1 MSGRLLKK
9 VLKEHEESKLQN
21 HHDEEEEEEDED
33 EEQLGGSRGRSSIN
47 PFDLLNDGD
56 EDPESEKEA
65 EIDDD
70 EKKKKDEEA
79 DTVQPPSSKNKSKK
93 KKKKKTK
100 ESRSN
105 VVVKP
110 EITLDETLEALSLG
124 ANSKQEEEVQETK
137 PASSRP
143 VLEIDPKYLNLE
155 NELRRMYGSK
165 VVRSLES
172 SSQSGGGGG
181 GSSRQGRGGR
191 RGVHHITKTVLI
203 TPMENWARWDRSF
216 SMEFLETKDGYNYFR
231 YTHSSSYEQAQ
242 RAFQAAQNLHDLNGV
257 ASVLINHPYHID
269 SLITMADYFKFAGD
283 HQMSADAIGKC
294 LYGLERA
301 WHPMFTPFNGT
312 SRLKYSHDANKPF
325 FTALFAHMRNMDR
338 RGCHRS
344 ALEVCKLLL
353 SLDTDNPVGALFC
366 VDYFA
371 LRAEEY
377 AWLEEFSEE
386 YQSENSLWLFP
397 NFSYSLAIARVYLE
411 KTEEASLDS
420 SKSSSLD
427 LMMQALK
434 LHPTVLKKLVD
445 KVPLKDQAWGKMLK
459 HYYFR
464 SDQSKNPSLD
474 HLISIYVER
483 NYLIWR
489 LTDVQK
495 LLKSAAELVIKQLDE
510 KESDAEDFLSVK
522 EEAFPAKHNEY
533 SHLSIHDFSDSVPT
547 LPPDNLQ
554 NFVADPRMGG
564 GEQVAAGGGGGGH
577 HQQQQAPPVRDVAN
591 RNPLAVFLE
600 SMLPWLIHGRF
611 CVVMDRIA
619 SVTFSCPAFST
630 PRVCRIK
637 PFGLNI
643 NTDHRKR
650 FSCRVNTTA
659 AKVVDSELD
668 LEYKKHDLLRAV
680 QETQRGLTAT
690 SDQRSVIEE
699 ALVTVEGFNG
709 GEAIDLMKLDGTWRL
724 QYTSTPDVVV
734 LFEAASRFPF
744 FQVVGQI
751 FQKFECRDRSDG
763 GIVRNV
769 VQWSVP
775 SLLEEQEGATLVV
788 TAKFDKVSSRNIY
801 LQFEEISVRNININ
815 EQVQALL
822 APAILPRSFLNLQI
836 LQFIRTFNAQIPVT
850 ATSPGRRSVGGLYYL
865 SYLDNNML
873 LGRSVGGGGVFV
885 FTKSQPLE
893 L

>member
-9 VLKEHEESKLQN
+9 VLKEHEESKHQN
-21 HHDEEEEEEDED
+21 HHDEEEEEEDE
-33 EEQLGGSRGRSSIN
+33 EEDPGGRSSSIN
-47 PFDLLNDGD
+47 PFDLLNEGD
-56 EDPESEKEA
+56 EEDPESEKIVKET
-65 EIDDD
+65 EIDD
-70 EKKKKDEEA
+70 EKKDEDA
-79 DTVQPPSSKNKSKK
+79 DNVQPPSKNKSKK
-93 KKKKKTK
+93 KKKKKSK

-124 ANSKQEEEVQETK
+124 GANSKQEEVQETK

-165 VVRSLES
+165 VVKSLES
-172 SSQSGGGGG
+172 SSQGGGG

-191 RGVHHITKTVLI
+191 RGVHHISKTVLI

-231 YTHSSSYEQAQ
+231 YIHSSSYEQAQ
-242 RAFQAAQNLHDLNGV
+242 RSFQAAQNLHDLNGV

-283 HQMSADAIGKC
+283 HQMAADAIGKC

-301 WHPMFTPFNGT
+301 WHPMFTPFNGNC
-312 SRLKYSHDANKPF
+312 RLKFTHDTNKPF
-325 FTALFAHMRNMDR
+325 FTTLFAHMRNMDR

-371 LRAEEY
+371 LRAEEF

-386 YQSENSLWLFP
+386 YHSENSLWLFP

-411 KTEEASLDS
+411 KTESTSSDT

-434 LHPTVLKKLVD
+434 LHPTVLKKLVE
-445 KVPLKDQAWGKMLK
+445 KVPLKDQAWAKILK

-489 LTDVQK
+489 LPDVQK
-495 LLKSAAELVIKQLDE
+495 LLRSAAELLIKSLDE
-510 KESDAEDFLSVK
+510 KESDAEDFLSVR

-533 SHLSIHDFSDSVPT
+533 SHLSTHDFSDSTPT

-554 NFVADPRMGG
+554 NFVAADPRMGG
-564 GEQVAAGGGGGGH
+564 DQVAAGGGG
-577 HQQQQAPPVRDVAN
+577 QQAAPPVRDVAN

-600 SMLPWLIHGRF
+600 SMLPWVNLG
-611 CVVMDRIA
+611 DGDDDDA
-619 SVTFSCPAFST
+619 
-630 PRVCRIK
+630 
-637 PFGLNI
+637 
-643 NTDHRKR
+643 DH
-650 FSCRVNTTA
+650 
-659 AKVVDSELD
+659 
-668 LEYKKHDLLRAV
+668 
-680 QETQRGLTAT
+680 Q
-690 SDQRSVIEE
+690 
-699 ALVTVEGFNG
+699 
-709 GEAIDLMKLDGTWRL
+709 
-724 QYTSTPDVVV
+724 P
-734 LFEAASRFPF
+734 
-744 FQVVGQI
+744 
-751 FQKFECRDRSDG
+751 
-763 GIVRNV
+763 
-769 VQWSVP
+769 
-775 SLLEEQEGATLVV
+775 
-788 TAKFDKVSSRNIY
+788 
-801 LQFEEISVRNININ
+801 
-815 EQVQALL
+815 
-822 APAILPRSFLNLQI
+822 
-836 LQFIRTFNAQIPVT
+836 
-850 ATSPGRRSVGGLYYL
+850 
-865 SYLDNNML
+865 DNN
-873 LGRSVGGGGVFV
+873 G
-885 FTKSQPLE
+885 
-893 L
+893 

>member
-56 EDPESEKEA
+56 EDPESEKVYRIA

-600 SMLPWLIHGRF
+600 SMLPWVNLGEG
-611 CVVMDRIA
+611 DDDDA
-619 SVTFSCPAFST
+619 
-630 PRVCRIK
+630 
-637 PFGLNI
+637 
-643 NTDHRKR
+643 DHQPE
-650 FSCRVNTTA
+650 N
-659 AKVVDSELD
+659 
-668 LEYKKHDLLRAV
+668 
-680 QETQRGLTAT
+680 
-690 SDQRSVIEE
+690 
-699 ALVTVEGFNG
+699 NG
-709 GEAIDLMKLDGTWRL
+709 
-724 QYTSTPDVVV
+724 
-734 LFEAASRFPF
+734 
-744 FQVVGQI
+744 
-751 FQKFECRDRSDG
+751 
-763 GIVRNV
+763 
-769 VQWSVP
+769 
-775 SLLEEQEGATLVV
+775 
-788 TAKFDKVSSRNIY
+788 
-801 LQFEEISVRNININ
+801 
-815 EQVQALL
+815 
-822 APAILPRSFLNLQI
+822 
-836 LQFIRTFNAQIPVT
+836 
-850 ATSPGRRSVGGLYYL
+850 
-865 SYLDNNML
+865 
-873 LGRSVGGGGVFV
+873 
-885 FTKSQPLE
+885 
-893 L
+893 

>member
-21 HHDEEEEEEDED
+21 HHDEEEEEDED
-33 EEQLGGSRGRSSIN
+33 EEQLGGSRNRSSIN

-65 EIDDD
+65 EIDD
-70 EKKKKDEEA
+70 EEEKKKDEEA
-79 DTVQPPSSKNKSKK
+79 DTVQPPSSKNKSKN

-231 YTHSSSYEQAQ
+231 YAHSSSYEQAQ

-257 ASVLINHPYHID
+257 ASVLINNPYHID
-269 SLITMADYFKFAGD
+269 SLITMADYFK
-283 HQMSADAIGKC
+283 
-294 LYGLERA
+294 
-301 WHPMFTPFNGT
+301 
-312 SRLKYSHDANKPF
+312 
-325 FTALFAHMRNMDR
+325 
-338 RGCHRS
+338 
-344 ALEVCKLLL
+344 
-353 SLDTDNPVGALFC
+353 
-366 VDYFA
+366 
-371 LRAEEY
+371 AEEY

-459 HYYFR
+459 HFYFR

-474 HLISIYVER
+474 HLINIYVER

-489 LTDVQK
+489 LPDVQK

-533 SHLSIHDFSDSVPT
+533 SHLSIHDFSDTVPT

-554 NFVADPRMGG
+554 NFVADPRM
-564 GEQVAAGGGGGGH
+564 GGGGGGH

-600 SMLPWLIHGRF
+600 SMLPWVNLGEG
-611 CVVMDRIA
+611 DDD
-619 SVTFSCPAFST
+619 
-630 PRVCRIK
+630 
-637 PFGLNI
+637 G
-643 NTDHRKR
+643 DH
-650 FSCRVNTTA
+650 
-659 AKVVDSELD
+659 
-668 LEYKKHDLLRAV
+668 
-680 QETQRGLTAT
+680 Q
-690 SDQRSVIEE
+690 
-699 ALVTVEGFNG
+699 
-709 GEAIDLMKLDGTWRL
+709 
-724 QYTSTPDVVV
+724 P
-734 LFEAASRFPF
+734 
-744 FQVVGQI
+744 
-751 FQKFECRDRSDG
+751 
-763 GIVRNV
+763 
-769 VQWSVP
+769 
-775 SLLEEQEGATLVV
+775 
-788 TAKFDKVSSRNIY
+788 
-801 LQFEEISVRNININ
+801 
-815 EQVQALL
+815 
-822 APAILPRSFLNLQI
+822 
-836 LQFIRTFNAQIPVT
+836 
-850 ATSPGRRSVGGLYYL
+850 
-865 SYLDNNML
+865 DNN
-873 LGRSVGGGGVFV
+873 G
-885 FTKSQPLE
+885 
-893 L
+893 

>member
-9 VLKEHEESKLQN
+9 VLKEHEESKPQN
-21 HHDEEEEEEDED
+21 HHDEEEEEDED
-33 EEQLGGSRGRSSIN
+33 EEQLGGSRNRSSIN

-65 EIDDD
+65 EIYD
-70 EKKKKDEEA
+70 EEEKKKDEEA
-79 DTVQPPSSKNKSKK
+79 DTVQPPSSKNKSKN

-257 ASVLINHPYHID
+257 ASVLINNPYHID

-464 SDQSKNPSLD
+464 
-474 HLISIYVER
+474 
-483 NYLIWR
+483 
-489 LTDVQK
+489 
-495 LLKSAAELVIKQLDE
+495 
-510 KESDAEDFLSVK
+510 
-522 EEAFPAKHNEY
+522 
-533 SHLSIHDFSDSVPT
+533 
-547 LPPDNLQ
+547 
-554 NFVADPRMGG
+554 
-564 GEQVAAGGGGGGH
+564 
-577 HQQQQAPPVRDVAN
+577 
-591 RNPLAVFLE
+591 
-600 SMLPWLIHGRF
+600 
-611 CVVMDRIA
+611 
-619 SVTFSCPAFST
+619 
-630 PRVCRIK
+630 IK

-659 AKVVDSELD
+659 AK
-668 LEYKKHDLLRAV
+668 
-680 QETQRGLTAT
+680 
-690 SDQRSVIEE
+690 
-699 ALVTVEGFNG
+699 
-709 GEAIDLMKLDGTWRL
+709 LDGTWRL
-724 QYTSTPDVVV
+724 QYTSAPDVVV

-744 FQVVGQI
+744 FQVGQI

-763 GIVRNV
+763 GIIRNV

-801 LQFEEISVRNININ
+801 LQFEEISVRKININ

>member
-1 MSGRLLKK
+1 M
-9 VLKEHEESKLQN
+9 
-21 HHDEEEEEEDED
+21 D
-33 EEQLGGSRGRSSIN
+33 
-47 PFDLLNDGD
+47 
-56 EDPESEKEA
+56 
-65 EIDDD
+65 
-70 EKKKKDEEA
+70 
-79 DTVQPPSSKNKSKK
+79 
-93 KKKKKTK
+93 
-100 ESRSN
+100 
-105 VVVKP
+105 
-110 EITLDETLEALSLG
+110 
-124 ANSKQEEEVQETK
+124 
-137 PASSRP
+137 
-143 VLEIDPKYLNLE
+143 
-155 NELRRMYGSK
+155 
-165 VVRSLES
+165 
-172 SSQSGGGGG
+172 
-181 GSSRQGRGGR
+181 
-191 RGVHHITKTVLI
+191 
-203 TPMENWARWDRSF
+203 
-216 SMEFLETKDGYNYFR
+216 FLETKDGYNYFR

-257 ASVLINHPYHID
+257 ASVLINNPYHID

-397 NFSYSLAIARVYLE
+397 NFAYSLAIARVYLE
-411 KTEEASLDS
+411 KTEESSLDS

-489 LTDVQK
+489 LPDVQK
-495 LLKSAAELVIKQLDE
+495 LLKSAAELVIKQLDD

-600 SMLPWLIHGRF
+600 SMLPWVNLGEG
-611 CVVMDRIA
+611 DA
-619 SVTFSCPAFST
+619 DA
-630 PRVCRIK
+630 
-637 PFGLNI
+637 
-643 NTDHRKR
+643 DH
-650 FSCRVNTTA
+650 
-659 AKVVDSELD
+659 
-668 LEYKKHDLLRAV
+668 
-680 QETQRGLTAT
+680 Q
-690 SDQRSVIEE
+690 
-699 ALVTVEGFNG
+699 
-709 GEAIDLMKLDGTWRL
+709 
-724 QYTSTPDVVV
+724 P
-734 LFEAASRFPF
+734 
-744 FQVVGQI
+744 
-751 FQKFECRDRSDG
+751 
-763 GIVRNV
+763 
-769 VQWSVP
+769 
-775 SLLEEQEGATLVV
+775 
-788 TAKFDKVSSRNIY
+788 
-801 LQFEEISVRNININ
+801 
-815 EQVQALL
+815 
-822 APAILPRSFLNLQI
+822 
-836 LQFIRTFNAQIPVT
+836 
-850 ATSPGRRSVGGLYYL
+850 
-865 SYLDNNML
+865 DNN
-873 LGRSVGGGGVFV
+873 G
-885 FTKSQPLE
+885 
-893 L
+893 

>member
-9 VLKEHEESKLQN
+9 VLKEHEESKHQN
-21 HHDEEEEEEDED
+21 HHDEEEEEEDE
-33 EEQLGGSRGRSSIN
+33 EEDPGGRSSSIN
-47 PFDLLNDGD
+47 PFDLLNEGD
-56 EDPESEKEA
+56 EEDPESEKET
-65 EIDDD
+65 EIDD
-70 EKKKKDEEA
+70 EKKDEDA
-79 DTVQPPSSKNKSKK
+79 DNVQPPSKNKSKK
-93 KKKKKTK
+93 KKKKKSK

-124 ANSKQEEEVQETK
+124 GANSKQEEVQETK

-165 VVRSLES
+165 VVKSLES
-172 SSQSGGGGG
+172 SSQGGGG

-191 RGVHHITKTVLI
+191 RGVHHISKTVLI

-231 YTHSSSYEQAQ
+231 YIHSSSYEQAQ
-242 RAFQAAQNLHDLNGV
+242 RSFQAAQNLHDLNGV

-283 HQMSADAIGKC
+283 HQMAADAIGKC

-301 WHPMFTPFNGT
+301 WHPMFTPFNGNC
-312 SRLKYSHDANKPF
+312 RLKFTHDTNKPF
-325 FTALFAHMRNMDR
+325 FTTLFAHMRNMDR

-371 LRAEEY
+371 LRAEEF

-386 YQSENSLWLFP
+386 YHSENSLWLFP

-411 KTEEASLDS
+411 KTESTSSDT

-434 LHPTVLKKLVD
+434 LHPTVLKKLVE
-445 KVPLKDQAWGKMLK
+445 KVPLKDQAWAKILK

-489 LTDVQK
+489 LPDVQK
-495 LLKSAAELVIKQLDE
+495 LLRSAAELLIKSLDE
-510 KESDAEDFLSVK
+510 KESDAEDFLSVR

-533 SHLSIHDFSDSVPT
+533 SHLSTHDFSDSTPT

-554 NFVADPRMGG
+554 NFVAADPRMGG
-564 GEQVAAGGGGGGH
+564 DQVAAGGGG
-577 HQQQQAPPVRDVAN
+577 QQAAPPVRDVAN

-600 SMLPWLIHGRF
+600 SMLPWVNLG
-611 CVVMDRIA
+611 DGDDDDA
-619 SVTFSCPAFST
+619 
-630 PRVCRIK
+630 
-637 PFGLNI
+637 
-643 NTDHRKR
+643 DH
-650 FSCRVNTTA
+650 
-659 AKVVDSELD
+659 
-668 LEYKKHDLLRAV
+668 
-680 QETQRGLTAT
+680 Q
-690 SDQRSVIEE
+690 
-699 ALVTVEGFNG
+699 
-709 GEAIDLMKLDGTWRL
+709 
-724 QYTSTPDVVV
+724 P
-734 LFEAASRFPF
+734 
-744 FQVVGQI
+744 
-751 FQKFECRDRSDG
+751 
-763 GIVRNV
+763 
-769 VQWSVP
+769 
-775 SLLEEQEGATLVV
+775 
-788 TAKFDKVSSRNIY
+788 
-801 LQFEEISVRNININ
+801 
-815 EQVQALL
+815 
-822 APAILPRSFLNLQI
+822 
-836 LQFIRTFNAQIPVT
+836 
-850 ATSPGRRSVGGLYYL
+850 
-865 SYLDNNML
+865 DNN
-873 LGRSVGGGGVFV
+873 G
-885 FTKSQPLE
+885 
-893 L
+893 

>member
-21 HHDEEEEEEDED
+21 HHDEEDED

-47 PFDLLNDGD
+47 PFDLLNEGD
-56 EDPESEKEA
+56 EDPESEKET
-65 EIDDD
+65 EIDD
-70 EKKKKDEEA
+70 EKKDEEA
-79 DTVQPPSSKNKSKK
+79 DTVQLPSKNKSKK
-93 KKKKKTK
+93 KKKKKNK
-100 ESRSN
+100 ETRAN
-105 VVVKP
+105 VVVKA
-110 EITLDETLEALSLG
+110 ETTFDETLEALSLN
-124 ANSKQEEEVQETK
+124 ANSKQEELQETK
-137 PASSRP
+137 PSPSSSRP

-172 SSQSGGGGG
+172 STQAGGPGP
-181 GSSRQGRGGR
+181 SRQVRGGGR
-191 RGVHHITKTVLI
+191 RGGVHHITKTVLI

-216 SMEFLETKDGYNYFR
+216 SMDFLETKDGYNYFR

-257 ASVLINHPYHID
+257 ASVLINNPYHID

-411 KTEEASLDS
+411 KTEESSLDS

-489 LTDVQK
+489 LPDVQK
-495 LLKSAAELVIKQLDE
+495 LLKSAAELVIKQLDD

-600 SMLPWLIHGRF
+600 SMLPWPQSFCL

-619 SVTFSCPAFST
+619 SAAIFCPAFST
-630 PRVCRIK
+630 PRVCKIK
-637 PFGLNI
+637 PFGLNF

-650 FSCRVNTTA
+650 FSCRVAVASGNTT

-690 SDQRSVIEE
+690 SDQRSIIEE

-724 QYTSTPDVVV
+724 QYTSAPDVVV

-763 GIVRNV
+763 GIIRNV

-815 EQVQALL
+815 EQVQSLL

>member
-9 VLKEHEESKLQN
+9 VLKEHEESKHQN
-21 HHDEEEEEEDED
+21 HHDEEDEDEEEEED
-33 EEQLGGSRGRSSIN
+33 LGGRSSSIN

-56 EDPESEKEA
+56 EDPESEKET
-65 EIDDD
+65 EIDD
-70 EKKKKDEEA
+70 EEKKKDEEA
-79 DTVQPPSSKNKSKK
+79 DTVQPPSKNKSKK
-93 KKKKKTK
+93 KKKKKNK
-100 ESRSN
+100 ETRAN
-105 VVVKP
+105 VVVKA
-110 EITLDETLEALSLG
+110 ETTFDETLEALSLG
-124 ANSKQEEEVQETK
+124 TNSNQVEVQETK
-137 PASSRP
+137 PSPSSSRP

-172 SSQSGGGGG
+172 STQAGGPGP
-181 GSSRQGRGGR
+181 SRQVRGGGR
-191 RGVHHITKTVLI
+191 RGGVHHITKTVLI

-216 SMEFLETKDGYNYFR
+216 SMDFLETKDGYNYFR

-257 ASVLINHPYHID
+257 ASVLINNPYHID

-397 NFSYSLAIARVYLE
+397 NFAYSLAIARVYLE
-411 KTEEASLDS
+411 KTEESSLDS

-489 LTDVQK
+489 LPDVQK
-495 LLKSAAELVIKQLDE
+495 LLKSAAELVIKQLDD

-600 SMLPWLIHGRF
+600 SMLPWVNLGEG
-611 CVVMDRIA
+611 DDDA
-619 SVTFSCPAFST
+619 
-630 PRVCRIK
+630 
-637 PFGLNI
+637 
-643 NTDHRKR
+643 DH
-650 FSCRVNTTA
+650 
-659 AKVVDSELD
+659 
-668 LEYKKHDLLRAV
+668 
-680 QETQRGLTAT
+680 Q
-690 SDQRSVIEE
+690 
-699 ALVTVEGFNG
+699 
-709 GEAIDLMKLDGTWRL
+709 
-724 QYTSTPDVVV
+724 P
-734 LFEAASRFPF
+734 
-744 FQVVGQI
+744 
-751 FQKFECRDRSDG
+751 
-763 GIVRNV
+763 
-769 VQWSVP
+769 
-775 SLLEEQEGATLVV
+775 
-788 TAKFDKVSSRNIY
+788 
-801 LQFEEISVRNININ
+801 
-815 EQVQALL
+815 
-822 APAILPRSFLNLQI
+822 
-836 LQFIRTFNAQIPVT
+836 
-850 ATSPGRRSVGGLYYL
+850 
-865 SYLDNNML
+865 DNN
-873 LGRSVGGGGVFV
+873 G
-885 FTKSQPLE
+885 
-893 L
+893 

>member
-9 VLKEHEESKLQN
+9 VLKEHEESKQQN
-21 HHDEEEEEEDED
+21 HHDEEEEEEEEEED
-33 EEQLGGSRGRSSIN
+33 VGGRSSSIN

-56 EDPESEKEA
+56 EAPDSEKET
-65 EIDDD
+65 EIDDE
-70 EKKKKDEEA
+70 EKDK
-79 DTVQPPSSKNKSKK
+79 VQPPSKNKSKK
-93 KKKKKTK
+93 KKKKKSK

-110 EITLDETLEALSLG
+110 DTTLDETLEAFSLG
-124 ANSKQEEEVQETK
+124 ANSKQEEKAQETTK
-137 PASSRP
+137 P

-172 SSQSGGGGG
+172 SSSQGGAGG
-181 GSSRQGRGGR
+181 GSSRHQGRGGR
-191 RGVHHITKTVLI
+191 RGGVHHITKTVLI

-231 YTHSSSYEQAQ
+231 YIHSSSYEQAQ

-257 ASVLINHPYHID
+257 ASVLINNPYHID
-269 SLITMADYFKFAGD
+269 SLITMADYFKFSGD
-283 HQMSADAIGKC
+283 HQMAADAIGKC

-301 WHPMFTPFNGT
+301 WHPMFTPFNGNC
-312 SRLKYSHDANKPF
+312 RLKFTHDTNKPF
-325 FTALFAHMRNMDR
+325 FTTLFAHMRNMDR

-353 SLDTDNPVGALFC
+353 ALDTDNPVGALFC

-377 AWLEEFSEE
+377 AWLEQFSEE
-386 YQSENSLWLFP
+386 YHSENSLWLLP

-411 KTEEASLDS
+411 KMDSSSSSDS

-445 KVPLKDQAWGKMLK
+445 KVPLKDQAWAKMLK

-474 HLISIYVER
+474 HLVNIYVER

-489 LTDVQK
+489 LPDVQK
-495 LLKSAAELVIKQLDE
+495 LLKSAAELLIKALDD

-564 GEQVAAGGGGGGH
+564 GDQVAAGGG
-577 HQQQQAPPVRDVAN
+577 QQAPPPVRDVAN

-600 SMLPWLIHGRF
+600 SMLPWVNLGEG
-611 CVVMDRIA
+611 DDDDDA
-619 SVTFSCPAFST
+619 
-630 PRVCRIK
+630 
-637 PFGLNI
+637 
-643 NTDHRKR
+643 DH
-650 FSCRVNTTA
+650 
-659 AKVVDSELD
+659 
-668 LEYKKHDLLRAV
+668 
-680 QETQRGLTAT
+680 Q
-690 SDQRSVIEE
+690 
-699 ALVTVEGFNG
+699 
-709 GEAIDLMKLDGTWRL
+709 
-724 QYTSTPDVVV
+724 P
-734 LFEAASRFPF
+734 
-744 FQVVGQI
+744 
-751 FQKFECRDRSDG
+751 
-763 GIVRNV
+763 
-769 VQWSVP
+769 
-775 SLLEEQEGATLVV
+775 
-788 TAKFDKVSSRNIY
+788 
-801 LQFEEISVRNININ
+801 
-815 EQVQALL
+815 
-822 APAILPRSFLNLQI
+822 
-836 LQFIRTFNAQIPVT
+836 
-850 ATSPGRRSVGGLYYL
+850 
-865 SYLDNNML
+865 DNN
-873 LGRSVGGGGVFV
+873 G
-885 FTKSQPLE
+885 
-893 L
+893 

>member
-21 HHDEEEEEEDED
+21 HHDEEEEEDDED
-33 EEQLGGSRGRSSIN
+33 EEQLGGSRNRSSIN

-65 EIDDD
+65 EIDD
-70 EKKKKDEEA
+70 EEKKKDEEA

-93 KKKKKTK
+93 KKNKKKPK

-105 VVVKP
+105 VVVKS
-110 EITLDETLEALSLG
+110 ETTFDETLEALSLG
-124 ANSKQEEEVQETK
+124 TNSIQEEVQETK
-137 PASSRP
+137 PSSSSSSSSRP

-172 SSQSGGGGG
+172 STQAGAGGGP
-181 GSSRQGRGGR
+181 SRQVRGGR
-191 RGVHHITKTVLI
+191 RGGVHHITKTVLI

-257 ASVLINHPYHID
+257 ASVLINNPYHID

-301 WHPMFTPFNGT
+301 WHPMFTPFNGNC
-312 SRLKYSHDANKPF
+312 RLKFAHDTNKPF
-325 FTALFAHMRNMDR
+325 FTTLFAHMRNMDR

-344 ALEVCKLLL
+344 ALE
-353 SLDTDNPVGALFC
+353 
-366 VDYFA
+366 
-371 LRAEEY
+371 EY

-386 YQSENSLWLFP
+386 YHSENSLWLFP

-411 KTEEASLDS
+411 KTESTSSDT

-445 KVPLKDQAWGKMLK
+445 K
-459 HYYFR
+459 
-464 SDQSKNPSLD
+464 SKNPSLD

-489 LTDVQK
+489 LPDVQK

-533 SHLSIHDFSDSVPT
+533 SHLSIHDFSDTVPT

-554 NFVADPRMGG
+554 NFVAADPRMGG
-564 GEQVAAGGGGGGH
+564 DQVAAGGGG
-577 HQQQQAPPVRDVAN
+577 QQAPPPVRDVAN

-600 SMLPWLIHGRF
+600 SMLPWVNLGEG
-611 CVVMDRIA
+611 DDD
-619 SVTFSCPAFST
+619 
-630 PRVCRIK
+630 
-637 PFGLNI
+637 G
-643 NTDHRKR
+643 DH
-650 FSCRVNTTA
+650 
-659 AKVVDSELD
+659 
-668 LEYKKHDLLRAV
+668 
-680 QETQRGLTAT
+680 Q
-690 SDQRSVIEE
+690 
-699 ALVTVEGFNG
+699 
-709 GEAIDLMKLDGTWRL
+709 
-724 QYTSTPDVVV
+724 P
-734 LFEAASRFPF
+734 
-744 FQVVGQI
+744 
-751 FQKFECRDRSDG
+751 
-763 GIVRNV
+763 
-769 VQWSVP
+769 
-775 SLLEEQEGATLVV
+775 
-788 TAKFDKVSSRNIY
+788 
-801 LQFEEISVRNININ
+801 
-815 EQVQALL
+815 
-822 APAILPRSFLNLQI
+822 
-836 LQFIRTFNAQIPVT
+836 
-850 ATSPGRRSVGGLYYL
+850 
-865 SYLDNNML
+865 DNN
-873 LGRSVGGGGVFV
+873 G
-885 FTKSQPLE
+885 
-893 L
+893 

>member
-9 VLKEHEESKLQN
+9 VLKEHEESKHQN
-21 HHDEEEEEEDED
+21 HHDEEDEDEEEEED
-33 EEQLGGSRGRSSIN
+33 LGGRSSSIN

-56 EDPESEKEA
+56 EDPESEKET
-65 EIDDD
+65 EIDD
-70 EKKKKDEEA
+70 EEKKKDEEA
-79 DTVQPPSSKNKSKK
+79 DTVQPPSKNKSKK
-93 KKKKKTK
+93 KKKKKNK
-100 ESRSN
+100 ETRAN
-105 VVVKP
+105 VVVKA
-110 EITLDETLEALSLG
+110 ETTFDETLEALSLG
-124 ANSKQEEEVQETK
+124 TNSNQVEVQETK
-137 PASSRP
+137 PSPSSSRP

-172 SSQSGGGGG
+172 SSQAGGPGP
-181 GSSRQGRGGR
+181 SRQVRGGGR
-191 RGVHHITKTVLI
+191 RGGVHHITKTVLI

-216 SMEFLETKDGYNYFR
+216 SMEFLETKDGHNYFR

-257 ASVLINHPYHID
+257 ASVLINNPYHID

-397 NFSYSLAIARVYLE
+397 NFAYSLAIARVYLE
-411 KTEEASLDS
+411 KTEESSLDS

-489 LTDVQK
+489 LPDVQK
-495 LLKSAAELVIKQLDE
+495 LLKSAAELVIKQLDD

-600 SMLPWLIHGRF
+600 SMLPWVNLGEG
-611 CVVMDRIA
+611 DDDA
-619 SVTFSCPAFST
+619 
-630 PRVCRIK
+630 
-637 PFGLNI
+637 
-643 NTDHRKR
+643 DH
-650 FSCRVNTTA
+650 
-659 AKVVDSELD
+659 
-668 LEYKKHDLLRAV
+668 
-680 QETQRGLTAT
+680 Q
-690 SDQRSVIEE
+690 
-699 ALVTVEGFNG
+699 
-709 GEAIDLMKLDGTWRL
+709 
-724 QYTSTPDVVV
+724 P
-734 LFEAASRFPF
+734 
-744 FQVVGQI
+744 
-751 FQKFECRDRSDG
+751 
-763 GIVRNV
+763 
-769 VQWSVP
+769 
-775 SLLEEQEGATLVV
+775 
-788 TAKFDKVSSRNIY
+788 
-801 LQFEEISVRNININ
+801 
-815 EQVQALL
+815 
-822 APAILPRSFLNLQI
+822 
-836 LQFIRTFNAQIPVT
+836 
-850 ATSPGRRSVGGLYYL
+850 
-865 SYLDNNML
+865 DNN
-873 LGRSVGGGGVFV
+873 G
-885 FTKSQPLE
+885 
-893 L
+893 